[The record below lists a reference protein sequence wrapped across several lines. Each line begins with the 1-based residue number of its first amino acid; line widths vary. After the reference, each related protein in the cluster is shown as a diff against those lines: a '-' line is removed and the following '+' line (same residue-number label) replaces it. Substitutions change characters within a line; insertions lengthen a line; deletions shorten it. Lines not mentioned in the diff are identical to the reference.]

1 VLTELGDLSVP
12 LSLAGAPRARRS
24 RRV

>member
-1 VLTELGDLSVP
+1 VLTELGDLGVP